1 MIFKKKLL
9 VALLCSASFVA
20 LSACGGGGGGSINNN
35 GGNDTPDTPDTPAEV
50 FDPAEPAKAQMAQY
64 PAPSA
69 SDEPASVSGAVTV
82 FYYNIDEDRSELQKY
97 NLHVWNKSKTAPD
110 VDASKVQS
118 VETNGGSDWA
128 NTSLTPAEVNDYGA
142 KFVLPITEDDQD
154 VFYFIIRKADGNTKV
169 YGDLGPYAITPGRVL
184 IVGGAEATVFN
195 SVSDAYAALTGTSSD
210 DDSGNAG
217 EAVEGK
223 VSIYVHS
230 SGVSKADMDK
240 LTLYTFEDD
249 NIEGTSTVCKGEDGW
264 GCTKITPE
272 STDDGLA
279 VFRLPILDEAG
290 TFSFI
295 VRTADN
301 ATQTADLSG
310 NVSSTPINV
319 TWDTTSNKGGS
330 AKQSSSGS
338 SLAPKDAAAI
348 WIDKDTIVS
357 TTKLSY
363 ATTDYARLYTGS
375 SDDAV
380 TGKGE
385 DGNVDGKYINLE
397 KADTLTTAEA
407 TAYPELAKGVE
418 SGDYTVWNIPEDQRD
433 TAKSWLKKD
442 LVFAGINK
450 SNALTQFSKVQPAG
464 AIDDYYGVDAFT
476 NYSGKQLGAVVEDGG
491 VTFRLWAPTAR
502 SVSAVL
508 YDKDKKLVKEVPLTV
523 DETGMWTATSSD
535 AKANETYYRFK
546 VKVFRPDTMKVA
558 EYEVTD
564 PYSLALS
571 TNSEYSLVADL
582 DADETKPAG
591 WDGDEPA
598 HSQATH
604 QDLASIAVTETHL
617 RDITVGADK
626 GVSEAHQGKYL
637 GLTETDTTVVK
648 HLKALSDAGMTHIEL
663 LPIYDFSTVN
673 EKKGK
678 TVDLNTTCAD
688 AKTIIGSDVCSGST
702 IGAALKALA
711 ESDIKANDPSTT
723 HGVSDLLAKIKNND
737 SYNWGYDPFH
747 YGVPEGSYAT
757 DPEGLQRTVEL
768 RQMIESLHKV
778 TKLNVVMDVVYNHT
792 DGAGDPTKN
801 STSVLDAVVP
811 WYYNRLDIVSGGV
824 KAATCCKD
832 SASEH
837 KMFQKLMED
846 TLVTWV
852 DKYHIDAFRFDLMGY
867 IPKDVMQETLKN
879 VKDRTNKDVFFF
891 GEGWDPDSSASN
903 KFTASTQ
910 KTMGGTG
917 IGTFN
922 DRIRDA
928 VRGVGP
934 FDHAGKTDEDAQ
946 NFMLT
951 KKGFATGMCTSADV
965 TADGNDARCSE
976 LGTTGDD
983 ASSSANK
990 SFARKRMDW
999 IRVSMAGGIKTFEYT
1014 DYAGNTAQGDNDGY
1028 WGSPVGYTEEPY
1040 ETINYVSK
1048 HDNATLFDLITYT
1061 STGEPDMKLQTRQQA
1076 LGLATAILG
1085 QGVFFDQQGSDL
1097 LRSKSFEN
1105 DSYNSG
1111 DFTNAVNYND
1121 DETNGYGNG
1130 YSNESKD
1137 ADDWYAVKQLYAAT
1151 AKAPKAYN
1159 AGLQGRKPE
1168 MKAFYQELL
1177 KIRSTYKGFISLGD
1191 SELIK
1196 SDVKFL
1202 NTGDKQ
1208 IVGLIAMEISTT
1220 EGKLLV
1226 AINATPDKQDLT
1238 ALKADAG
1245 YTLVPVQTEAGKASI
1260 SYNGDA
1266 STISAVQ
1273 PWSVAVFKK

>member
-20 LSACGGGGGGSINNN
+20 LSACGGGGGSLHSNNA
-35 GGNDTPDTPDTPAEV
+35 PAEV

-69 SDEPASVSGAVTV
+69 SDEPESDSGAVTV
-82 FYYNIDEDRSELQKY
+82 FYYNIDEDRDALKSY
-97 NLHVWNKSKTAPD
+97 SLHVWNKAKTDSD

-118 VETNGGSDWA
+118 VKTNGGSDWA
-128 NTSLTPAEVNDYGA
+128 NTSLTPVEVNDYGA
-142 KFVLPITEDDQD
+142 KFVLPITEDDQN

-169 YGDLGPYAITPGRVL
+169 YGDLGPYEITPGRVL
-184 IVGGAEATVFN
+184 IVGGAEASRFN
-195 SVSDAYAALTGTSSD
+195 SVSDAYADLTGTSSD

-230 SGVSKADMDK
+230 SGVSKADMGK

-272 STDDGLA
+272 SHDDGLA

-464 AIDDYYGVDAFT
+464 VIDAVYGNKAFDA
-476 NYSGKQLGAVVEDGG
+476 YKDKQLGAVVEDGG

-508 YDKDKKLVKEVPLTV
+508 YAKDKTLIKEVPLAE
-523 DETGMWTATSSD
+523 DETGMWTAESAD

-582 DADETKPAG
+582 DADETKPSG
-591 WDGDEPA
+591 WDADVPA
-598 HSQATH
+598 RSQATS

-626 GVSEAHQGKYL
+626 GISAAHQGKYL
-637 GLTETDTTVVK
+637 GLTETETAAVK

-673 EKKGK
+673 EAKGK
-678 TVDLNTTCAD
+678 TVDLNTTCSD
-688 AKTIIGSDVCSGST
+688 AKTIIGTDVCSEST

-768 RQMIESLHKV
+768 RQMIESLHKD

-879 VKDRTNKDVFFF
+879 VKDRTKKDVFFF

-965 TADGNDARCSE
+965 TADGKDARCSE

-1061 STGEPDMKLQTRQQA
+1061 STGGTDMKLQTRQQA

-1111 DFTNAVNYND
+1111 DFTNAVNYD
-1121 DETNGYGNG
+1121 DKDTNGYGNG

-1151 AKAPKAYN
+1151 AKDPKAYN

-1177 KIRSTYKGFISLGD
+1177 KIRSTYKDFISLGD

-1196 SDVKFL
+1196 NDVKFL

-1220 EGKLLV
+1220 NGKLLV

-1238 ALKADAG
+1238 ALNADAG
-1245 YTLVPVQTEAGKASI
+1245 YKLVPEQADAKEASI

>member
-20 LSACGGGGGGSINNN
+20 LSACGGGGGSINNN

-464 AIDDYYGVDAFT
+464 AIDDFYGVDAASS
-476 NYSGKQLGAVVEDGG
+476 YSGKQLGAVVEDGK
-491 VTFRLWAPTAR
+491 VTFKLWAPTAQ

-508 YDKDKKLVKEVPLTV
+508 YDKDKKLIKEVPLTE
-523 DETGMWTATSSD
+523 DETGMWVAESAD

-546 VKVFRPDTMKVA
+546 IKVYRPDTMKIA

-617 RDITVGADK
+617 RDITVGDDK
-626 GVSEAHQGKYL
+626 GISPAHQGKYL
-637 GLTETDTTVVK
+637 GLTETNTTVVK

-673 EKKGK
+673 EAKGK
-678 TVDLNTTCAD
+678 TIDLNTSCDD
-688 AKTIIGSDVCSGST
+688 AKS
-702 IGAALKALA
+702 
-711 ESDIKANDPSTT
+711 
-723 HGVSDLLAKIKNND
+723 
-737 SYNWGYDPFH
+737 
-747 YGVPEGSYAT
+747 
-757 DPEGLQRTVEL
+757 
-768 RQMIESLHKV
+768 
-778 TKLNVVMDVVYNHT
+778 
-792 DGAGDPTKN
+792 
-801 STSVLDAVVP
+801 
-811 WYYNRLDIVSGGV
+811 
-824 KAATCCKD
+824 
-832 SASEH
+832 
-837 KMFQKLMED
+837 
-846 TLVTWV
+846 
-852 DKYHIDAFRFDLMGY
+852 
-867 IPKDVMQETLKN
+867 
-879 VKDRTNKDVFFF
+879 
-891 GEGWDPDSSASN
+891 
-903 KFTASTQ
+903 
-910 KTMGGTG
+910 
-917 IGTFN
+917 
-922 DRIRDA
+922 
-928 VRGVGP
+928 
-934 FDHAGKTDEDAQ
+934 
-946 NFMLT
+946 
-951 KKGFATGMCTSADV
+951 
-965 TADGNDARCSE
+965 
-976 LGTTGDD
+976 
-983 ASSSANK
+983 
-990 SFARKRMDW
+990 
-999 IRVSMAGGIKTFEYT
+999 
-1014 DYAGNTAQGDNDGY
+1014 
-1028 WGSPVGYTEEPY
+1028 
-1040 ETINYVSK
+1040 
-1048 HDNATLFDLITYT
+1048 
-1061 STGEPDMKLQTRQQA
+1061 
-1076 LGLATAILG
+1076 ILG
-1085 QGVFFDQQGSDL
+1085 ADL
-1097 LRSKSFEN
+1097 PRC
-1105 DSYNSG
+1105 G
-1111 DFTNAVNYND
+1111 
-1121 DETNGYGNG
+1121 
-1130 YSNESKD
+1130 
-1137 ADDWYAVKQLYAAT
+1137 
-1151 AKAPKAYN
+1151 
-1159 AGLQGRKPE
+1159 
-1168 MKAFYQELL
+1168 
-1177 KIRSTYKGFISLGD
+1177 GF
-1191 SELIK
+1191 
-1196 SDVKFL
+1196 
-1202 NTGDKQ
+1202 
-1208 IVGLIAMEISTT
+1208 
-1220 EGKLLV
+1220 
-1226 AINATPDKQDLT
+1226 
-1238 ALKADAG
+1238 
-1245 YTLVPVQTEAGKASI
+1245 
-1260 SYNGDA
+1260 
-1266 STISAVQ
+1266 
-1273 PWSVAVFKK
+1273 

>member
-1 MIFKKKLL
+1 M
-9 VALLCSASFVA
+9 
-20 LSACGGGGGGSINNN
+20 
-35 GGNDTPDTPDTPAEV
+35 AE
-50 FDPAEPAKAQMAQY
+50 Y

-69 SDEPASVSGAVTV
+69 SDEPEPVSGAVTV
-82 FYYNIDEDRSELQKY
+82 FYYNIDEDRDALKSY
-97 NLHVWNKSKTAPD
+97 SLHVWNKAKTDSD

-118 VETNGGSDWA
+118 VKTNGGSDWSDK
-128 NTSLTPAEVNDYGA
+128 SLTPVDVNDYGA
-142 KFVLPITEDDQD
+142 KFVLPITDDDED
-154 VFYFIIRKADGNTKV
+154 VFYFIIRKADGDTKV
-169 YGDLGPYAITPGRVL
+169 YGDLGPYAITDRRVL
-184 IVGGAEATVFN
+184 IVGGAEATVFS
-195 SVSDAYAALTGTSSD
+195 SVSDAYAALTGNSS
-210 DDSGNAG
+210 SNENGNAG
-217 EAVEGK
+217 EAVDGK
-223 VSIYVHS
+223 VSIYVHA
-230 SGVSKADMDK
+230 SGVSAEELKT
-240 LTLYTFEDD
+240 LTLYTWEDG
-249 NIEGTSTVCKGEDGW
+249 NIEGTSTICKGEDAW

-272 STDDGLA
+272 STEDGLA
-279 VFRLPILDEAG
+279 VFRLDIPDETG
-290 TFSFI
+290 TFNFI
-295 VRTADN
+295 VRSADN
-301 ATQTADLSG
+301 AHQTADLSAS
-310 NVSSTPINV
+310 VSSTPINV
-319 TWDTTSNKGGS
+319 TWNTTSDKGGS
-330 AKQSSSGS
+330 ATQSSSGNTLS
-338 SLAPKDAAAI
+338 PKDAAAI
-348 WIDKDTIVS
+348 WIDRDTIVS

-363 ATTDYARLYTGS
+363 ATTDYARLYTGNT
-375 SDDAV
+375 DDTL

-397 KADTLTTAEA
+397 AGSLSTAEA

-418 SGDYTVWNIPEDQRD
+418 SGDYSVWTIPEDQRD

-464 AIDDYYGVDAFT
+464 AIDDFYGVDAASS
-476 NYSGKQLGAVVEDGG
+476 YSGKQLGAVVEDGK
-491 VTFRLWAPTAR
+491 VTFKLWAPTAR

-508 YDKDKKLVKEVPLTV
+508 YAKDKTLIKEVPLAE
-523 DETGMWTATSSD
+523 DETGMWTAESAD
-535 AKANETYYRFK
+535 VKANETYYRFK
-546 VKVFRPDTMKVA
+546 VKVYRPDTMKVA

-582 DADETKPAG
+582 DADETKPSG
-591 WDGDEPA
+591 WDADVPA
-598 HSQATH
+598 RSQATS

-626 GVSEAHQGKYL
+626 GVSAAHQGKYL

-673 EKKGK
+673 EAKGK
-678 TVDLNTTCAD
+678 TIDLNTSCDD
-688 AKTIIGSDVCSGST
+688 AKSILGSSDAVCSDST
-702 IGAALKALA
+702 VGAALKALA
-711 ESDIKANDPSTT
+711 EADIKANDPSTT

-768 RQMIESLHKV
+768 RQMIESLHKD

-879 VKDRTNKDVFFF
+879 VKDRTKKDVFFF
-891 GEGWDPDSSASN
+891 GEGWDPDGSASA

-965 TADGNDARCSE
+965 TADGNDARCFE

-999 IRVSMAGGIKTFEYT
+999 IRVTMAGGIRTYEFT
-1014 DYAGNTAQGDNDGY
+1014 DYQGDKSKGENDGY
-1028 WGSPVGYTEEPY
+1028 WGSPVGYTEKPY

-1061 STGEPDMKLQTRQQA
+1061 STGDETMALQTRQQA

-1111 DFTNAVNYND
+1111 DFTNAVNYTDNA
-1121 DETNGYGNG
+1121 TNGYGNG

-1137 ADDWYAVKQLYAAT
+1137 KDDWMAVKQLYTKT
-1151 AKAPKAYN
+1151 AKDPKAYN
-1159 AGLQGRKPE
+1159 AGLQGKKQV
-1168 MKAFYQELL
+1168 MKKYYQELL
-1177 KIRSTYKGFISLGD
+1177 KIRSTYKNFISLGD
-1191 SELIK
+1191 AEKIK
-1196 SDVKFL
+1196 NGVKFL
-1202 NTGDKQ
+1202 NTGKDQ
-1208 IVGLIAMEISTT
+1208 TIGLIAMEITT
-1220 EGKLLV
+1220 SEGKLLV
-1226 AINATPDKQDLT
+1226 AINATPNAQDLT
-1238 ALKADAG
+1238 KKGADAG
-1245 YTLVPVQTEAGKASI
+1245 YALVPEQTGADSI
-1260 SYNGDA
+1260 AYNNSKL
-1266 STISAVQ
+1266 STITEVE

>member
-20 LSACGGGGGGSINNN
+20 LSACGGGGGSINNN

-69 SDEPASVSGAVTV
+69 SDEPESDSGAVTV
-82 FYYNIDEDRSELQKY
+82 FYYNIDEDRDALKSY
-97 NLHVWNKSKTAPD
+97 SLHVWNKAKTDSD

-118 VETNGGSDWA
+118 VKTNGGSDWA
-128 NTSLTPAEVNDYGA
+128 NTSLTPVEVNDYGA
-142 KFVLPITEDDQD
+142 KFVLPITEDNQD

-169 YGDLGPYAITPGRVL
+169 YGDLGPYEITPGRVL
-184 IVGGAEATVFN
+184 IVGGAEASVFN
-195 SVSDAYAALTGTSSD
+195 SVPDAYAALTGTPSSD
-210 DDSGNAG
+210 DPGAAG
-217 EAVEGK
+217 EAVAGK
-223 VSIYVHS
+223 VSIYVHA
-230 SGVSKADMDK
+230 SGKTADELK
-240 LTLYTFEDD
+240 TLTLYTWEDG

-279 VFRLPILDEAG
+279 VFRLPIVDEAG
-290 TFSFI
+290 TFNFI

-301 ATQTADLSG
+301 ATKTADLSG
-310 NVSSTPINV
+310 DVSSTPINV
-319 TWDTTSNKGGS
+319 TWDTTSNEGGS

-397 KADTLTTAEA
+397 AGTLSTAEA

-418 SGDYTVWNIPEDQRD
+418 SGEYSVWTIPEDQRD

-476 NYSGKQLGAVVEDGG
+476 NYRGKQLGAVVENGK
-491 VTFRLWAPTAR
+491 VTFKLWAPTAR

-508 YDKDKKLVKEVPLTV
+508 YAKDKTLIKEVPLAE
-523 DETGMWTATSSD
+523 DETGMWTAESAD

-546 VKVFRPDTMKVA
+546 VKVYRPDTMKVA

-617 RDITVGADK
+617 R
-626 GVSEAHQGKYL
+626 
-637 GLTETDTTVVK
+637 
-648 HLKALSDAGMTHIEL
+648 ALSDAGMTHIEL

-673 EKKGK
+673 ETGE
-678 TVDLNTTCAD
+678 TIDLNTTCAK
-688 AKTIIGSDVCSGST
+688 AKEILKSDKDVCT
-702 IGAALKALA
+702 ADTVGAALIALSG
-711 ESDIKANDPSTT
+711 SDIKTNDPSTT

-768 RQMIESLHKV
+768 RQMIESLHKD

-879 VKDRTNKDVFFF
+879 VKDRTKKDVFFF
-891 GEGWDPDSSASN
+891 GEGWDPDGSASA

-965 TADGNDARCSE
+965 TADGKDARCSE

-1061 STGEPDMKLQTRQQA
+1061 STGGTDMKLQTRQQA
-1076 LGLATAILG
+1076 LGLATAVLG

-1151 AKAPKAYN
+1151 AKDPKAYN

-1177 KIRSTYKGFISLGD
+1177 KIRSTYKDFISLGD

-1196 SDVKFL
+1196 NDVKFL

-1208 IVGLIAMEISTT
+1208 IVGLIAMEITTT

-1238 ALKADAG
+1238 KLKADAG
-1245 YTLVPVQTEAGKASI
+1245 YTLVPVQTEAGENSI
-1260 SYNGDA
+1260 SYYSAA
-1266 STISAVQ
+1266 STVSAVQ